1 MNKRELTQFFIRNKR
16 MILALC
22 IVFIVGII
30 AGTLCVK
37 TLTDGQKTDLI
48 NYLSDFFKVLG
59 NNQDLNKTQMF
70 LKLLIDNVKI
80 FVFMFIL
87 GMFSIGIV
95 LIPSLVLFKGF
106 ILGFT
111 IGFILDEL
119 YLMGFLFSLFVI
131 FPQNILYIISLIYSA
146 LISTMMSRQIYIS
159 KKRYKIS
166 FSSKKNLQQIVYY
179 FSSLLIG
186 FGVTAIGCAIEAYI
200 IPVFMIFFSN
210 KLF

>member
-1 MNKRELTQFFIRNKR
+1 MRNKR
-16 MILALC
+16 MVLILC
-22 IVFIVGII
+22 IIFVLGII

-37 TLTDGQKTDLI
+37 TLTDNQKTDLI

-59 NNQDLNKTQMF
+59 DNQDLNKTQMF
-70 LKLLIDNVKI
+70 LQLLIDNAKI
-80 FVFMFIL
+80 FALVFIL
-87 GMFSIGIV
+87 GLFSIGIF
-95 LIPSLVLFKGF
+95 LTPSLLLFKGF

-131 FPQNILYIISLIYSA
+131 FPQNILYIIGLIYSA

-166 FSSKKNLQQIVYY
+166 VRPKKNLQQTIYY

-186 FGVTAIGCAIEAYI
+186 FAITAFGCAIEAYI